1 MTDNNENLENLENEN
16 LDPETQENLENLES
30 NPENPENV
38 SDNPENQENLENS
51 SETSENV
58 SDNPEEPEIPEP
70 QPNPWD
76 DAPEN
81 VYFYEKMYPDGHLG
95 SFTQSAEL
103 AYKSGWDL
111 ENYIA
116 ISETQQSDINGW
128 TYRKSECPM
137 KGLTEKKQD
146 KLRELSRYAD
156 RFEQNK
162 CDEMYVV
169 SSLGFRAN
177 ADRRSLQNVSN
188 LIDIGEAT
196 QFKDYDDQFH
206 LLGVQDL
213 ETLAMEIKKNG
224 SNLYSQKFT
233 MQYQIANCQTESEVE
248 NFTIQF
254 SMLDF
259 SGE

>member
-1 MTDNNENLENLENEN
+1 MTDNSENLENTENVLDVSENQESQNGSEN
-16 LDPETQENLENLES
+16 LETGSETPETQDS
-30 NPENPENV
+30 ENV
-38 SDNPENQENLENS
+38 SETPENQEI
-51 SETSENV
+51 
-58 SDNPEEPEIPEP
+58 PEEPEYQEPEP

-81 VYFYEKMYPDGHLG
+81 VYFYEKMYSDGHLG

-103 AYKSGWDL
+103 AYKSGWNL

-224 SNLYSQKFT
+224 ANLYSQKFT
-233 MQYQIANCQTESEVE
+233 MQYQISNCQTEEELE
-248 NFTIQF
+248 NFVIQF
-254 SMLDF
+254 SMMDF
-259 SGE
+259 SNGV